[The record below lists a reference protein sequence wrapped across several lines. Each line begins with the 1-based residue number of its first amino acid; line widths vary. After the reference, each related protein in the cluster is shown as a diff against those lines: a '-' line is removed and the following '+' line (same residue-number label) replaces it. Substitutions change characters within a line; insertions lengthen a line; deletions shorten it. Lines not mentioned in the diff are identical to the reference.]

1 MNSLKLIPDIN
12 ELYKLNDFV
21 HEELSVND
29 MQIDLVL
36 EEIFVNIVNYSNTEF
51 IIVNVDYDKSTKS
64 ALIEF
69 VDNGIE
75 FNPLLKDKTEFP
87 NSIEES
93 EIGGLGIFFIKNFAD
108 DLKYNFIN
116 GENHLKII
124 KNFD

>member
-1 MNSLKLIPDIN
+1 MNSLKLTPDIN

-75 FNPLLKDKTEFP
+75 F
-87 NSIEES
+87 
-93 EIGGLGIFFIKNFAD
+93 
-108 DLKYNFIN
+108 
-116 GENHLKII
+116 
-124 KNFD
+124 

>member
-1 MNSLKLIPDIN
+1 MNSLKLTPDIN

-69 VDNGIE
+69 VTAFLSSFLISL
-75 FNPLLKDKTEFP
+75 FLLI
-87 NSIEES
+87 S
-93 EIGGLGIFFIKNFAD
+93 
-108 DLKYNFIN
+108 
-116 GENHLKII
+116 
-124 KNFD
+124 

>member
-1 MNSLKLIPDIN
+1 MNSLKLTPDIN

-29 MQIDLVL
+29 MKIDLVL

-69 VDNGIE
+69 VDN
-75 FNPLLKDKTEFP
+75 LL
-87 NSIEES
+87 SC
-93 EIGGLGIFFIKNFAD
+93 
-108 DLKYNFIN
+108 
-116 GENHLKII
+116 
-124 KNFD
+124 

>member
-1 MNSLKLIPDIN
+1 MNSLKLTPDIN

-75 FNPLLKDKTEFP
+75 FNPLLKDK
-87 NSIEES
+87 
-93 EIGGLGIFFIKNFAD
+93 IKNFAD
-108 DLKYNFIN
+108 DLKYDFIN